1 MHIYIKHHLHIRMK
15 FFTCLLILSLT
26 TTIHATLWE
35 DRGGITCVGG
45 YKKRLADGTVEC
57 ETSCSRDTFRD
68 TYKDANGNNCCPQ
81 KNEEI
86 CVQIKQEYELECGSC
101 GSCFDEFR
109 SNGMNY
115 AKLDLSSW
123 TSLDENSPLVQN
135 LNDPNHA
142 FVGTST
148 YFVFG
153 PSHVE
158 ITKAQ
163 TFKNYRLE
171 VDCTDPE
178 LEPFCTSCET
188 LCQTAGAKVM
198 MTTFSDPNQAYCYHT
213 GALCTLDT
221 DCGEGDYCTNDFQHL
236 ITVLYTADDGTPM
249 NPFVIDG
256 AELGEALTQQDVQG
270 ALAEYGAET
279 AVNNAVTDGYTNL
292 FACWSGE
299 TGACPESSGR
309 RRRLLS
315 YRKGKC

>member
-1 MHIYIKHHLHIRMK
+1 MK
-15 FFTCLLILSLT
+15 FFTCLVILSLT
-26 TTIHATLWE
+26 TTIHATTW
-35 DRGGITCVGG
+35 DNRGDLTCVGG

-68 TYKDANGNNCCPQ
+68 TYKDAEGNNCCPQ
-81 KNEEI
+81 KNEAL
-86 CVQIKQEYELECGSC
+86 CVEIKQEYESECGSC

-153 PSHVE
+153 SDVE

-171 VDCTDPE
+171 VDCTDSE

-188 LCQTAGAKVM
+188 LCQTAAAKVM
-198 MTTFSDPNQAYCYHT
+198 MTTFSDPDQTYCYHT
-213 GALCTLDT
+213 GAECNSKSPCGDGDT
-221 DCGEGDYCTNDFQHL
+221 CTNDFQHL
-236 ITVLYTADDGTPM
+236 ISVLYTNDNGDPM
-249 NPFVIDG
+249 KPFVIDG
-256 AELGEALTQQDVQG
+256 AELGEALTPQNVRD
-270 ALAEYGAET
+270 ALAVYGAEA
-279 AVNNAVTDGYTNL
+279 AVNNAITEGYTDL
-292 FACWSGE
+292 FECWSGE
-299 TGACPESSGR
+299 TGACPESSDR
-309 RRRLLS
+309 RRRLLQEHFA
-315 YRKGKC
+315 GC